1 MARRGDRPLEQWSD
15 YKSRKLLENDYEEGR
30 DGHWIE
36 LKARYEDIPR
46 FNRNRPLFQ
55 KKQSRVENHN
65 GAVKVRRKSLVCSDL
80 SLLMHYFLTES
91 KKTIDYRQF
100 IHFCTRQ
107 GIIYLASK
115 YNHNYDEIRV
125 ELQSYRRQSVIYPD
139 SLGAGLAS
147 IIKRWD
153 GFAPQTREAS
163 IFFNSKNHMMHFYI
177 KRKDNP
183 SRIEVI
189 FWDPNKTNIFRKL
202 TFSSQSELRHLKVS
216 DLMDKWYSELAKCGP
231 NDLIFLTDN
240 SIYSS
245 YLRFS
250 DGRDDRITVNLQNH
264 PHLTPVDLLCHPGN
278 MLLLFER
285 NQDIMAILNFSTCE
299 DETDRLLDQVFTH
312 NEEAKISII
321 VGILESDALLESVF
335 QHIKTTKQ
343 RQALL
348 QACQRH
354 PEIFLATFNIIKDW
368 NEIAS
373 YDANA
378 ALIQLVTPPSRQSK
392 PRLVEFLDSWAS
404 FTDKV
409 IRATD
414 ASLYLASRLNSR
426 ENRDNFLKLIAKSAE
441 LIDKFCKIVK
451 DWDEAM
457 PYRRQFLKQ
466 LTESRFD
473 VDTHYDWK
481 TDKVTYNRVS
491 YLDRIREQDNDI
503 AEWLGVREQREVP
516 SSCSV
521 C

>member
-1 MARRGDRPLEQWSD
+1 
-15 YKSRKLLENDYEEGR
+15 
-30 DGHWIE
+30 
-36 LKARYEDIPR
+36 
-46 FNRNRPLFQ
+46 
-55 KKQSRVENHN
+55 
-65 GAVKVRRKSLVCSDL
+65 
-80 SLLMHYFLTES
+80 
-91 KKTIDYRQF
+91 
-100 IHFCTRQ
+100 
-107 GIIYLASK
+107 
-115 YNHNYDEIRV
+115 
-125 ELQSYRRQSVIYPD
+125 
-139 SLGAGLAS
+139 
-147 IIKRWD
+147 
-153 GFAPQTREAS
+153 
-163 IFFNSKNHMMHFYI
+163 
-177 KRKDNP
+177 
-183 SRIEVI
+183 
-189 FWDPNKTNIFRKL
+189 
-202 TFSSQSELRHLKVS
+202 
-216 DLMDKWYSELAKCGP
+216 
-231 NDLIFLTDN
+231 
-240 SIYSS
+240 
-245 YLRFS
+245 
-250 DGRDDRITVNLQNH
+250 
-264 PHLTPVDLLCHPGN
+264 